1 MQNAHPCAEYLGAT
15 RVYYHHY
22 NIITT
27 YYYYNH
33 YYLLCVC
40 ILLEYGGCESHDN
53 YISKDSQYSS
63 QHEKV
68 IYTCNSP
75 LHSDNKEVSPSK
87 VNILVMSW

>member
-1 MQNAHPCAEYLGAT
+1 MQNACPCAEYLCAT

-40 ILLEYGGCESHDN
+40 VLLEYGGGESRVN
-53 YISKDSQYSS
+53 ISKDSQYSS